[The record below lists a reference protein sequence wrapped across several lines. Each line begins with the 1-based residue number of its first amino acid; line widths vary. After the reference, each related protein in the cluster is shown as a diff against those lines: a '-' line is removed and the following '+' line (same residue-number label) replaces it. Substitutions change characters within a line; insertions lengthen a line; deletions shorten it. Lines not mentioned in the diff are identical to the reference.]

1 MGLDFNTGTLGGK
14 VQPIHPWRPRPQGK
28 KALQRLGLVRLLG
41 NAQLSLSFID
51 ADTL

>member
-14 VQPIHPWRPRPQGK
+14 VQPVYPGRQRPRAK
-28 KALQRLGLVRLLG
+28 KALQHLGLVRLLG